1 MPGVETAVIAAW
13 AAVAASAVGTG
24 VAAYGAIE
32 QGNAAEDAAKRT
44 QQAEN
49 ANAQASMEAASLEA
63 GQVRRKNL
71 LRLGSQRADAAKSGV
86 LISDSAND
94 VIYDTAIQGELE
106 AQSVLYSGASA
117 ASYQQQRG
125 MNARA
130 AGASAKS
137 GSYINAGSSVIGGL
151 GKTAGI
157 YADTAGTRGGSMP
170 TFARNIRNSYTK

>member
-1 MPGVETAVIAAW
+1 M
-13 AAVAASAVGTG
+13 
-24 VAAYGAIE
+24 
-32 QGNAAEDAAKRT
+32 NAAA
-44 QQAEN
+44 
-49 ANAQASMEAASLEA
+49 LEA

-71 LRLGSQRADAAKSGV
+71 LRLGSQPADAAKSGV

-151 GKTAGI
+151 GKTAEI
-157 YADTAGTRGGSMP
+157 YADTEGVRSMP
-170 TFARNIRNSYTK
+170 TFKKK

>member
-125 MNARA
+125 VNARA

-157 YADTAGTRGGSMP
+157 YADTEGVRSMP
-170 TFARNIRNSYTK
+170 TFKRK

>member
-1 MPGVETAVIAAW
+1 MPVALAAIAA
-13 AAVAASAVGTG
+13 VSALAGTG
-24 VAAYGAIE
+24 IAAYGAVA
-32 QGNAAEDAAKRT
+32 QGNAADEAGKRT
-44 QQAEN
+44 QEAEN

-125 MNARA
+125 VNARA

>member
-1 MPGVETAVIAAW
+1 MPVALAAIAA
-13 AAVAASAVGTG
+13 VSALAGAG

-32 QGNAAEDAAKRT
+32 QGNAAEEAGRRT

-49 ANAQASMEAASLEA
+49 ANAQAAMEAASLEA

-125 MNARA
+125 VNARA
-130 AGASAKS
+130 AGNSAKS
-137 GSYINAGSSVIGGL
+137 ASYINAGSSVIGGI
-151 GKTAGI
+151 GKSAAI
-157 YADTAGTRGGSMP
+157 YSDAMP
-170 TFARNIRNSYTK
+170 TFKKTSSRSALYNERGPQ

>member
-1 MPGVETAVIAAW
+1 MPAIAAALPWITAITAVAGA
-13 AAVAASAVGTG
+13 G
-24 VAAYGAIE
+24 VAAYSAVE

-44 QQAEN
+44 QKAEN
-49 ANAQASMEAASLEA
+49 ANAQAAMEAASLEA

-86 LISDSAND
+86 LINDSAND

-125 MNARA
+125 VNARA
-130 AGASAKS
+130 AGNSAKS
-137 GSYINAGSSVIGGL
+137 ASYINAGSSIIGGI
-151 GKTAGI
+151 GKTAAT
-157 YADTAGTRGGSMP
+157 YSDAMP
-170 TFARNIRNSYTK
+170 TFKKTSSRSALYNERGPQ

>member
-1 MPGVETAVIAAW
+1 MPGVETAVILAW
-13 AAVAASAVGTG
+13 SALAASTIGAG
-24 VAAYGAIE
+24 VSAYGAVA
-32 QGNAAEDAAKRT
+32 QGNAADEAAKRT

-49 ANAQASMEAASLEA
+49 ANAQAAMEAASLEA

-125 MNARA
+125 VNARA

-137 GSYINAGSSVIGGL
+137 GSYINAGSTVIGGL
-151 GKTAGI
+151 GKAAETYSDA
-157 YADTAGTRGGSMP
+157 MP
-170 TFARNIRNSYTK
+170 TFKKTSSRSALYNERGPQ